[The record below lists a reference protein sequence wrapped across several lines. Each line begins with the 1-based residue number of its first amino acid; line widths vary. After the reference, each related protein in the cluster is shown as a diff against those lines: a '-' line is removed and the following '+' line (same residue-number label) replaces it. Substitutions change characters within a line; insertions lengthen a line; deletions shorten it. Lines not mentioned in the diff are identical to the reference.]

1 MNADLDNPEVEYAAM
16 PNNTEHRE
24 MIDLDVQFH
33 EENEVEFVEDND
45 GEDEEEI
52 FRAFCQ
58 WLQTADGGRRD
69 RKMAKQHSSQVCKIL
84 VIIDPEKR
92 LSSLLNKNL
101 IRDKFLVD
109 YAEKMYKP
117 DTVKAHLLS
126 LWNICSFVK
135 TEEPSSVTVDI
146 ATIEKIEEKARLQSS
161 SYKKDS
167 NRRHLEK
174 QNEDLQKL
182 VTPEMVSQFEN
193 SESARTAVA
202 YIGQMS
208 GAHSIQVNQSMYTLI
223 RNFILTEMTIA
234 NAHRSGVL
242 ANMTMDEFLK
252 AKKTSQESMLIKVK
266 DHKTADTHGPAHV
279 VLSPT
284 LFYISK
290 SMSMKCGV
298 LCRRTGH
305 VIICFLVMEW
315 TKVTIRTDINHHR
328 CCMAEGRD
336 GGTCFLH
343 NISEID
349 HDKGA

>member
-1 MNADLDNPEVEYAAM
+1 MNAELDNPEVEYAAM

-24 MIDLDVQFH
+24 MIVLDVQFH

-135 TEEPSSVTVDI
+135 TEEPSSVTVDV
-146 ATIEKIEEKARLQSS
+146 ATIEKIEEKAR
-161 SYKKDS
+161 
-167 NRRHLEK
+167 H
-174 QNEDLQKL
+174 
-182 VTPEMVSQFEN
+182 PHM
-193 SESARTAVA
+193 RTFP
-202 YIGQMS
+202 QD
-208 GAHSIQVNQSMYTLI
+208 N
-223 RNFILTEMTIA
+223 
-234 NAHRSGVL
+234 
-242 ANMTMDEFLK
+242 
-252 AKKTSQESMLIKVK
+252 KTCPL
-266 DHKTADTHGPAHV
+266 
-279 VLSPT
+279 
-284 LFYISK
+284 
-290 SMSMKCGV
+290 
-298 LCRRTGH
+298 
-305 VIICFLVMEW
+305 
-315 TKVTIRTDINHHR
+315 
-328 CCMAEGRD
+328 
-336 GGTCFLH
+336 
-343 NISEID
+343 
-349 HDKGA
+349 